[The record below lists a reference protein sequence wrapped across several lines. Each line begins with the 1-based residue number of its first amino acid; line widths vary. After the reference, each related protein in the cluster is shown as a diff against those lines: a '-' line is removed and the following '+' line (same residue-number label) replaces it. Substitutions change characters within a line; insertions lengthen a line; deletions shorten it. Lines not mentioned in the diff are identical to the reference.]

1 MKKNKLTEQQKA
13 ILEADKGRPRG
24 KKASKSITILPQ
36 HGKRRNPRVSDK
48 VFLKKKAAQMRKRPT
63 GAEAVFGRK
72 LQEANIRFKS
82 QYPYNHRGL
91 KGIFDFYLFDYNM
104 MVEIDGGYHLEPS
117 QQQTD
122 AIKDFVCEK
131 YLKKQMVRFTNNQAL
146 YLSIEQILVI
156 IENLFITSKTMAST

>member
-1 MKKNKLTEQQKA
+1 MKKRNNKKTGQ
-13 ILEADKGRPRG
+13 
-24 KKASKSITILPQ
+24 SIIILPQ
-36 HGKRRNPRVSDK
+36 HGRKRKKRLPDK
-48 VFLKKKAAQMRKRPT
+48 VFLKKKAEQMRKSPT
-63 GAEAVFGRK
+63 AAEAVFGRK

-104 MVEIDGGYHLEPS
+104 MVEIDGGYHTDPA
-117 QQQTD
+117 QRQTD
-122 AIKDFVCEK
+122 AIKDFICEK

-156 IENLFITSKTMAST
+156 IENLFVAARCNQTPAG